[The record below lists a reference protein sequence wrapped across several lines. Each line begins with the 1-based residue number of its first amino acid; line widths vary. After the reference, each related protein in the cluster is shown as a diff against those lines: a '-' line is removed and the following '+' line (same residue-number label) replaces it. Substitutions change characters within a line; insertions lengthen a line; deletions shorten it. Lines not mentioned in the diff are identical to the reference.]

1 MFMVIGLF
9 LFGVVFG
16 LLNAVASVGIPS
28 IFIQI
33 PLYASLFLFGMLF
46 VIAYKADG
54 STLENLKNL

>member
-9 LFGVVFG
+9 LFSVVFG
-16 LLNAVASVGIPS
+16 LLNAAASVGIPS

-33 PLYASLFLFGMLF
+33 PLYVSLFLFGMLF